1 MLQTTFYNFNKK
13 PNSTKIPS
21 GGVTRNVTL
30 LDNVSIIT
38 PRFLIT
44 GNIRDFT
51 YNYMYWNGRYYWI
64 EDKISI
70 TLQNIQINCRVD
82 SMSSHKTEIGASE
95 QYVLRAASEYD
106 GRVSDTMYPTKVGK
120 TRVNTSLYANLTSS
134 NGFYMVGMIVG
145 KNVSQRGTVCY
156 YPMTLSD
163 LEQTINGL
171 AGWTAVNGKSPFD
184 YITSCTYIPLDA
196 STYLTTGT
204 TISVSLGMI
213 FTVSIHVHL
222 LNSLYAN
229 PQYIEVSY
237 TMPISKHPLAAS
249 RGEYLNCKP
258 YMEYRLFAGPFGVQ
272 TIPSEYLIDSSTLYL
287 TMYIDLVTGMG
298 KLTINQIDG
307 LVTKHIYETSA
318 QVGCPVELSANVT
331 NFRGLLSL
339 AGNGTGIVTSAIAGA
354 VPAAIAGTLS
364 AIQPAWDLMT
374 DNTYTSGSNG
384 SFVDYAMPWYL
395 SAEYTTPAEDYNVDR
410 GRPLCKIKT
419 ISDLSGYILCAGASM
434 ELAATDYEL
443 TEILNFMNNGFF
455 YE

>member
-1 MLQTTFYNFNKK
+1 MQAIFYSFKK
-13 PNSTKIPS
+13 KKNSTKQPT
-21 GGVTRNVTL
+21 GGTALNIKL
-30 LDNVSIIT
+30 LDNVSVIT
-38 PRFLIT
+38 PRFHLM
-44 GNIRDFT
+44 GNIETFT
-51 YNYMYWNGRYYWI
+51 YNYVKWNGRYYWI
-64 EDKISI
+64 SDKISI
-70 TLQNIQINCRVD
+70 TTTTL
-82 SMSSHKTEIGASE
+82 EIGCTIDPLASWKSDIGSSE
-95 QYVLRAASEYD
+95 QYVLRSASEYD
-106 GRVSDTMYPTKVGK
+106 GRVGDMMYPTKVGK
-120 TRVNTSLYANLTSS
+120 TRVNTSLYTNLTTS

-171 AGWTAVNGKSPFD
+171 AGWTSVNGKSPFD

-213 FTVSIHVHL
+213 FTVSIRVHL

-237 TMPISKHPLAAS
+237 TMPISKHPLATS
-249 RGEYLNCKP
+249 RGVYLNCKP

-339 AGNGTGIVTSAIAGA
+339 ASNGTGIVTSAIAGA

-395 SAEYTTPAEDYNVDR
+395 SAEYTTPADDYNIDR
-410 GRPLCKIKT
+410 GRPLCKIRT
-419 ISDLSGYILCAGASM
+419 ISNLSGYILCAGASL
-434 ELAATDYEL
+434 ELTATD
-443 TEILNFMNNGFF
+443 TEIAEIVNYMNQGFF